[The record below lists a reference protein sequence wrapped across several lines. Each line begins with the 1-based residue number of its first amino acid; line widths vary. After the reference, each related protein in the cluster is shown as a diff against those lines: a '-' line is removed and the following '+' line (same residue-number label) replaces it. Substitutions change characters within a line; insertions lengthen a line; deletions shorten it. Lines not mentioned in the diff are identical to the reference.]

1 MDLVESGSIQYG
13 MQSFD
18 QSIMKLY
25 RSGLISYEEAL
36 TQCSN
41 PDDFDLRV
49 KGITSASD
57 KGWTEFEESGS
68 SKDDF
73 SF

>member
-1 MDLVESGSIQYG
+1 ML
-13 MQSFD
+13 SFD

-25 RSGLISYEEAL
+25 RQGMITYEDAMRNA
-36 TQCSN
+36 TN

-57 KGWTEFEESGS
+57 NTWASVGTKG
-68 SKDDF
+68 
-73 SF
+73 